1 MQPVLSIKLVA
12 FDTMNLGNQEQKS
25 VLRKEILRKRN
36 SLSDSEITSKSKLIQ
51 EKIIGRMEFIESKS
65 IGIYLPIGSEVRT
78 NSIIKSALE
87 SEKTVLLPRIITNYL
102 HYFIV
107 EKHDLDQD
115 SFDVNKFGIKEPKK
129 TNMKLDFIDLLVVPG
144 IVFDSNGYRIG
155 YGHGY
160 YDKFMTEK
168 KFAKSIGLAYDIQV
182 VKNPIPKSEF
192 DKKIDLLI
200 TESGIQVFDT
210 F

>member
-1 MQPVLSIKLVA
+1 MQPVLSIKVVA
-12 FDTMNLGNQEQKS
+12 FNTMNSGNQEQKS
-25 VLRKEILRKRN
+25 ILRKEILQKRN
-36 SLSDSEITSKSKLIQ
+36 SLSDSQITSKSKLIQ

-78 NSIIKSALE
+78 NSIINNALE
-87 SEKTVLLPRIITNYL
+87 SEKKVLLPRIITNDL
-102 HYFIV
+102 HYYVI
-107 EKHDLDQD
+107 EKHDLDRD

-129 TNMKLDFIDLLVVPG
+129 TNMKLDFIDLLIVPG

-160 YDKFMTEK
+160 YDRFMVEK
-168 KFAKSIGLAYDIQV
+168 RFSKSIGLAYDIQV
-182 VKNPIPKSEF
+182 VKNPIPKSEL

>member
-12 FDTMNLGNQEQKS
+12 INTMNLGNQEQKS

>member
-1 MQPVLSIKLVA
+1 
-12 FDTMNLGNQEQKS
+12 MNLGNQEQKS
-25 VLRKEILRKRN
+25 KLRKEILQKRN
-36 SLSDSEITSKSKLIQ
+36 SLSDSQIASKSKLIQ
-51 EKIIGRMEFIESKS
+51 EKIIGRMEFIESRS

-78 NSIIKSALE
+78 NDIIRSALE
-87 SEKTVLLPRIITNYL
+87 SEKTVLLPRIIIKDL

-107 EKHDLDQD
+107 EEHDLDQD
-115 SFDVNKFGIKEPKK
+115 SFDINKFGIKEPKK
-129 TNMKLDFIDLLVVPG
+129 TKMKSDFIDLLIVPG
-144 IVFDSNGYRIG
+144 IVFDSHGYRIG

-160 YDKFMTEK
+160 YDRFMAEK
-168 KFAKSIGLAYDIQV
+168 KFSKSIGLAYDFQV

-200 TESGIQVFDT
+200 TESGVQVFDT

>member
-1 MQPVLSIKLVA
+1 MQQVLSIKVVA
-12 FDTMNLGNQEQKS
+12 FSTMNLGNQDQKS
-25 VLRKEILRKRN
+25 ILRKEILQKRN
-36 SLSDSEITSKSKLIQ
+36 SLSDSQITSKSKLIQ
-51 EKIIGRMEFIESKS
+51 EKIMERVEFVESKS

-78 NSIIKSALE
+78 NSIIKNALE
-87 SEKTVLLPRIITNYL
+87 SEKKVLLPRIITNDL

-129 TNMKLDFIDLLVVPG
+129 TNMKLDFIDLLIVPG

-160 YDKFMTEK
+160 YDKFMVK
-168 KFAKSIGLAYDIQV
+168 KRFSKSIGLAYDIQV
-182 VKNPIPKSEF
+182 LKNPIPKSEF